1 MMKIRHLPTF
11 VLAAGALGLTAC
23 GSSSTAPSTST
34 TLVGVIADASESGVL
49 TVTVSSGTLT
59 VLPRTGSLLA
69 FLSAATPAYAS
80 ALVGVSATATLK
92 IQGGASIS
100 LTGTYDTGT
109 HTLSLSGGGYA
120 FTGTYSNGLLSGTFT
135 NPTGL
140 TGGFSAQ
147 AGSTSSVVGYCG
159 TYAGAASG
167 YWNLTLDSTNNLI
180 SGIAVDTQ
188 SGGISSVAGTASGNA
203 WSGTYARTGGTGGT
217 GTWSMT
223 LSGTNLTGTWSATN
237 NQANGTLSGA
247 RCS

>member
-1 MMKIRHLPTF
+1 MKRITHVPTLF
-11 VLAAGALGLTAC
+11 LAAGVVGLTAC
-23 GSSSTAPSTST
+23 GSSSTAPSGST

-49 TVTVSSGTLT
+49 TVTISTGTLA
-59 VLPRTGSLLA
+59 VLPRAGSLVA
-69 FLSAATPAYAS
+69 FVSTTPAYAA
-80 ALVGVSATATLK
+80 ALVGVDASGTLA

-109 HTLSLSGGGYA
+109 HGLSLSGGGYA
-120 FTGTYSNGLLSGTFT
+120 FTGTYSNGVLSGTFT
-135 NPTGL
+135 NPTGK

-147 AGSTSSVVGYCG
+147 PGSTISVIPYCG

-167 YWNLTLDSTNNLI
+167 HWNVLLNSTNNVV
-180 SGIAVDTQ
+180 SGIAVATS
-188 SGGISSVAGTASGNA
+188 SGSPASIAGTASGNS
-203 WSGTYARTGGTGGT
+203 WSGTYTPIGGTGGS

-237 NQANGTLSGA
+237 NQGNGTLSGS